1 MDLKGFQGITS
12 QAAALELICLL
23 QIQEPLWTNHSIWP
37 LFTSRYSMD
46 KKLSNPIFLIK
57 LISLSL
63 RSFIIGGRRWTI
75 FQHAWS
81 IFQKW
86 CQYFKKICDVFE
98 VLWAF
103 LLKCQKL
110 YLTAVKHF
118 FWNYASIFLWY
129 INILKNNHIL
139 LRRMYIFRIWWMIF
153 CIKLN
158 LFRNY
163 LNNYLHY
170 VKILYYTVSLFFFQN
185 LVK

>member
-12 QAAALELICLL
+12 QAAPLELICLL

-37 LFTSRYSMD
+37 VFTSRYIMD
-46 KKLSNPIFLIK
+46 KKLSNPIFLTK
-57 LISLSL
+57 LICLSL

-110 YLTAVKHF
+110 YLTAMKHF
-118 FWNYASIFLWY
+118 FWNYEYLVTQT
-129 INILKNNHIL
+129 
-139 LRRMYIFRIWWMIF
+139 IFRISNFMKYQKNLWNSKDIF
-153 CIKLN
+153 KCEKKNEIP
-158 LFRNY
+158 
-163 LNNYLHY
+163 
-170 VKILYYTVSLFFFQN
+170 KIF
-185 LVK
+185 